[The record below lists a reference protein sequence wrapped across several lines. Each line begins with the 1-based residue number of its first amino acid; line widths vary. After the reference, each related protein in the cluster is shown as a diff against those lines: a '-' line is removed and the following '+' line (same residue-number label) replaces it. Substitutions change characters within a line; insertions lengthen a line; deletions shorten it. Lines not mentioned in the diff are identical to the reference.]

1 MQNKT
6 INDSNMKHSSTLF
19 LILALMA
26 SCTHANKQRP
36 MNESERAE
44 YQQVQQ
50 KIMEVEHLLNDFA
63 GMEATDALEFLQ
75 LANQLDYTYDYQ
87 VLDSA
92 SQVKCQTLQQ
102 QLDDLKINIQKTVMN
117 NLDKVPVSIYH
128 NEDCLLEKKTTYPV
142 YLKRGEKLYV
152 NVSTKRAA
160 TVKVYNYDAKSTLK
174 TLSETTKFNFAI
186 NIENAAIYLVEVN
199 PGSTSQYARININYT
214 TNNLARLTPT
224 EIGEREVEAK
234 SGEFRAWSVKGVKM
248 KNILDEPRKF
258 TLRGQL
264 KAMFSGAYRGVV
276 AVEVPSGATDIL
288 YSMRIS
294 TNEADRSS
302 DGEFN
307 ERANTT
313 YRKIKMLGLPVYEST
328 KSAGIINT
336 ILGDYTPLRE
346 EDAYINM
353 FVFGSSSQVKKFQ
366 DNKPT
371 NQLSYDINSSIMG
384 MQSSTGRIPVKG
396 RQTIYLGF
404 ENERTRYNNYV
415 WVELLAVQ
423 PNTEYFKIEYFI
435 K

>member
-1 MQNKT
+1 
-6 INDSNMKHSSTLF
+6 MKKLSLY
-19 LILALMA
+19 LVLLALV
-26 SCTHANKQRP
+26 SCNLKPQSKPLAGEDLALYNRTVEQVATIEGLLCEVNGMQAN
-36 MNESERAE
+36 
-44 YQQVQQ
+44 
-50 KIMEVEHLLNDFA
+50 
-63 GMEATDALEFLQ
+63 EALQ
-75 LANQLDYTYDYQ
+75 LYALASELQYTYDYQ
-87 VLDSA
+87 SLDSA
-92 SQVKCQTLQQ
+92 SQVKCTMLQERIENLKTNIHQTIK
-102 QLDDLKINIQKTVMN
+102 D
-117 NLDKVPVSIYH
+117 NLDNIHVSIYH

-142 YLKRGEKLYV
+142 YLKRGEKLHV
-152 NVSTKRAA
+152 NITTKRAA

-174 TLSETTKFNFAI
+174 TLSETTKFNFTI
-186 NIENAAIYLVEVN
+186 SIENAAIYLVEIN

-248 KNILDEPRKF
+248 KPILDEPRKF

-264 KAMFSGAYRGVV
+264 KAMFSGSYRGVV
-276 AVEVPSGATDIL
+276 GIDVPSGATDIL

-307 ERANTT
+307 EHANAT

-353 FVFGSSSQVKKFQ
+353 FVFGSSSQAKKFQ

-384 MQSSTGRIPVKG
+384 MQSCTGRIPVKG

-423 PNTEYFKIEYFI
+423 PNTEYYKTEYYI
-435 K
+435 N

>member
-1 MQNKT
+1 
-6 INDSNMKHSSTLF
+6 MKKLSLYFVLLVFASCNLKPQPKP
-19 LILALMA
+19 LAGEDLALYNRTVEQVATIEGLLCEVNGMQ
-26 SCTHANKQRP
+26 AN
-36 MNESERAE
+36 
-44 YQQVQQ
+44 
-50 KIMEVEHLLNDFA
+50 
-63 GMEATDALEFLQ
+63 EALQ
-75 LANQLDYTYDYQ
+75 LYALASELQYTYDYQ
-87 VLDSA
+87 SLDSA
-92 SQVKCQTLQQ
+92 SQVKCAMLQERIEN
-102 QLDDLKINIQKTVMN
+102 LKTNIQQTIKD
-117 NLDKVPVSIYH
+117 NLDNIHVSIYH

-142 YLKRGEKLYV
+142 YLKRGEKLHV
-152 NVSTKRAA
+152 NISTKRAA
-160 TVKVYNYDAKSTLK
+160 TVKVYNYDAKSTIK
-174 TLSETTKFNFAI
+174 TLSETTKFNFTI

-199 PGSTSQYARININYT
+199 PGSASQYAHININYT
-214 TNNLARLTPT
+214 TNNLARLTPA

-248 KNILDEPRKF
+248 KNLLEEPRKF

-276 AVEVPSGATDIL
+276 AVEVPAGATDIL

-294 TNEADRSS
+294 TNERDRSS

-307 ERANTT
+307 EHANAT

-353 FVFGSSSQVKKFQ
+353 FVFRSSSQAKKFQ

-384 MQSSTGRIPVKG
+384 MQSCTGRIPVKG

-415 WVELLAVQ
+415 WVELLALQ
-423 PNTEYFKIEYFI
+423 PNTEYFKTEYFL

>member
-1 MQNKT
+1 MIT
-6 INDSNMKHSSTLF
+6 NMKKLSLY
-19 LILALMA
+19 LVLLALV
-26 SCTHANKQRP
+26 SCNFQPKSKPLAGEDLALYNRTVEQVTTIEGLLCEVNGMQAN
-36 MNESERAE
+36 
-44 YQQVQQ
+44 
-50 KIMEVEHLLNDFA
+50 
-63 GMEATDALEFLQ
+63 EALQ
-75 LANQLDYTYDYQ
+75 LYALASELQYTYDYQ
-87 VLDSA
+87 SLDSA
-92 SQVKCQTLQQ
+92 SQVKCAMLQERIEN
-102 QLDDLKINIQKTVMN
+102 LKTNIQQTVN
-117 NLDKVPVSIYH
+117 DNLDNIPVNIYH

-142 YLKRGEKLYV
+142 YLKRGEKLHV
-152 NVSTKRAA
+152 NISTKRAA
-160 TVKVYNYDAKSTLK
+160 TVKVYNYDAKSTIK
-174 TLSETTKFNFAI
+174 TLSETTKFNFTI

-214 TNNLARLTPT
+214 TNTIDRLTPT
-224 EIGEREVEAK
+224 EIGERTVEAK

-276 AVEVPSGATDIL
+276 GIDVPAGATDIL

-294 TNEADRSS
+294 TNERDRSS
-302 DGEFN
+302 DGEFSEN
-307 ERANTT
+307 ANAT

-328 KSAGIINT
+328 RSAGIINT

-353 FVFGSSSQVKKFQ
+353 FVFGSSSQAKKFQ

-384 MQSSTGRIPVKG
+384 MQSCTGRIPVKG
-396 RQTIYLGF
+396 RKTIYLGF

-415 WVELLAVQ
+415 WVELIAAQ
-423 PNTEYFKIEYFI
+423 PVNEYYKTEYYIN
-435 K
+435 

>member
-1 MQNKT
+1 
-6 INDSNMKHSSTLF
+6 MKHLYLLL
-19 LILALMA
+19 LISLLVSCAPA
-26 SCTHANKQRP
+26 SKQRP
-36 MNESERAE
+36 MNELERAE

-50 KIMEVEHLLNDFA
+50 KIMEVEHLLEDFST
-63 GMEATDALEFLQ
+63 MEADDALAL
-75 LANQLDYTYDYQ
+75 LYLTNQLDYTYDYQ

-92 SQVKCQTLQQ
+92 SQVKCQLLQK
-102 QLDDLKINIQKTVMN
+102 QLDDLKASIRKTVID
-117 NLDKVPVSIYH
+117 NLDKIPVNIYH

-142 YLKRGEKLYV
+142 YLKRGEKLHV
-152 NVSTKRAA
+152 NIATKRTA
-160 TVKVYNYDAKSTLK
+160 TVKVYNYDAKSTIK
-174 TLSETTKFNFAI
+174 TLNETTKFKFSI
-186 NIENAAIYLVEVN
+186 NIENAAIYLIEVN

-214 TNNLARLTPT
+214 TNCIDRLTPT
-224 EIGEREVEAK
+224 SIGERTVDAK

-248 KNILDEPRKF
+248 KPILDEPRKF

-276 AVEVPSGATDIL
+276 AVEVPLGATDIL

-307 ERANTT
+307 GRANTT

-336 ILGDYTPLRE
+336 ILGNYTPLRE

-353 FVFGSSSQVKKFQ
+353 FVFGSSSQAKKFQ
-366 DNKPT
+366 DDKPT
-371 NQLSYDINSSIMG
+371 AQLSYDINSSIMG
-384 MQSSTGRIPVKG
+384 MQSCTGRIPVKG
-396 RQTIYLGF
+396 RKTIYLGF

-415 WVELLAVQ
+415 WVELIAAQ
-423 PNTEYFKIEYFI
+423 PITEYFKTEYFLNQ
-435 K
+435 

>member
-1 MQNKT
+1 MKNKLT
-6 INDSNMKHSSTLF
+6 SILICGIAMMMAACSSSSNGKPMSGAD
-19 LILALMA
+19 LIEY
-26 SCTHANKQRP
+26 
-36 MNESERAE
+36 NETVAKV
-44 YQQVQQ
+44 QQV
-50 KIMEVEHLLNDFA
+50 ETLLADIS
-63 GMEATDALEFLQ
+63 GMEASDALQLSQ
-75 LANQLDYTYDYQ
+75 LADQLCYTYDANG
-87 VLDSA
+87 LDSA
-92 SQVKCQTLQQ
+92 SIANCQALQQ
-102 QLDDLKINIQKTVMN
+102 RMEQLKQTIHQTIKDNMHNIYVPIVNDD
-117 NLDKVPVSIYH
+117 
-128 NEDCLLEKKTTYPV
+128 DCLVEKKTAYPV

-152 NVSTKRAA
+152 NVKTKRAA
-160 TVKVYNYDAKSTLK
+160 TLKVYNYDSHSTLK
-174 TLSETTKFNFAI
+174 TIADKTAFKFNME
-186 NIENAAIYLVEVN
+186 IENSAIYLVELN
-199 PGSTSQYARININYT
+199 PGASAQYASIHITYT
-214 TNNLARLTPT
+214 TNLLDRLTPVT
-224 EIGEREVEAK
+224 VNERTVEAK
-234 SGEFRAWSVKGVKM
+234 QGDFRAWSVKGIKM
-248 KNILDEPRKF
+248 TPILDEPRKF

-353 FVFGSSSQVKKFQ
+353 FVFGSSAQAKKFQ

-371 NQLSYDINSSIMG
+371 AQLSYDINSSIMG
-384 MQSSTGRIPVKG
+384 MQSCTGRIPVKG
-396 RQTIYLGF
+396 RKTIYLGF

-415 WVELLAVQ
+415 WVELIAAQ
-423 PNTEYFKIEYFI
+423 PITEYFKTEYFLNQ
-435 K
+435 